1 MRRCIALI
9 SLATVIA
16 IQGTAEPAFTN
27 LTGRISLD
35 HTYDGGWEHFVGGG
49 LALLDCDADGFPDLY
64 VAGGAN
70 PAALFRNTTRQPESS
85 LAFEASEDRELALT
99 GVTGAYPLD
108 IDGDGILD
116 LFVLRVGGNAVFRGF
131 GDCRFRRV
139 EDSWGIDAGD
149 AWTTAF
155 SATWEQGEDW
165 PTMAVGNYVDR
176 GDPDGPF
183 ETCDLHQLL
192 RPAERGYQPTEPIG
206 PGYCALSMLFTDWS
220 GSGRQDLWIS
230 NDRHYYV
237 RDGREQ
243 LFRISPA
250 LREYSLKDGWQTQ
263 KLWGMGIASRDITGD
278 ALPEIAVTS
287 MADQKLFTRDARA
300 GSAAFRSIAYERGTT
315 AHVPHFGDEGR
326 PSTGWHVQFGD
337 VDNDGLD
344 DLFIAKGNV
353 NQMADAAMRDPDN
366 LLMQLPDGNF
376 VEVGFVAGVASTERG
391 RGGALADLNRDGLLD
406 LVVVQRRAAL
416 VVYENESLETGNWL
430 KVRLRQQSG
439 NVNAVGAKIEIAADS
454 LNKFREIQ
462 VGGGHAG
469 GQAGYEHFGLG
480 RRASVRL
487 RVMWPDGATS
497 EWIDLPAGR
506 HYVIWRDG
514 VRLKPVEE
522 ATGLE

>member
-1 MRRCIALI
+1 M
-9 SLATVIA
+9 
-16 IQGTAEPAFTN
+16 
-27 LTGRISLD
+27 
-35 HTYDGGWEHFVGGG
+35 
-49 LALLDCDADGFPDLY
+49 LDCDADGFPEFY
-64 VAGGAN
+64 AAGGSS
-70 PAALFRNTTRQPESS
+70 PARLFLNRTRRPGAAIAFETSEESS
-85 LAFEASEDRELALT
+85 LALT
-99 GVTGAYPLD
+99 GATGAYPLD

-116 LFVLRVGGNAVFRGF
+116 LFILRVGGNAVLRGI
-131 GDCRFRRV
+131 GNCRFRRA
-139 EDSWGIDAGD
+139 DSSWRIDTGD

-155 SATWEQGEDW
+155 SATWEKGEDW
-165 PTMAVGNYVDR
+165 PTLAIGNYVDR
-176 GDPDGPF
+176 EDPDGPF
-183 ETCDLHQLL
+183 EACDEHQLL
-192 RPAERGYQPTEPIG
+192 RPGQGGYLPTESIG

-243 LFRISPA
+243 LFRVSPE
-250 LREYSLKDGWQTQ
+250 LREYMLEDGWQTQ

-287 MADQKLFTRDARA
+287 MADQKLFTRDPQG

-315 AHVPHFGDEGR
+315 AHVPYFGDEGR

-337 VDNDGLD
+337 VNNDGLD

-366 LLMQLPDGNF
+366 LLMQRPDGRF
-376 VEVGFVAGVASTERG
+376 VESGLSAGIASTERG
-391 RGGALADLNRDGLLD
+391 RGGALVDLNRDGLLD

-416 VVYENESLETGNWL
+416 IVYQNKSREAGNWL

-439 NVNAVGAKIEIAADS
+439 NVNAVGARLEIAADGYT
-454 LNKFREIQ
+454 KFREVL

-480 RRASVRL
+480 PRENAKL
-487 RVMWPDGATS
+487 RVTWPDGITS
-497 EWIDLPAGR
+497 EWIALTANR
-506 HYVIWRDG
+506 HYFIWRDG
-514 VRLKPVEE
+514 LRLKPVDET
-522 ATGLE
+522 AGTQ